1 MHAVSFSKTESKTPV
16 LYCNL
21 RPPHS
26 AKPFNKFLATHI
38 SWIKCD
44 NYLLQRRLIRFFS
57 LHFLFFLQEVINLHK
72 RARTHKIIHKHR

>member
-1 MHAVSFSKTESKTPV
+1 MFPIKGGTGDSMHAVSFSKTESKTPV

-44 NYLLQRRLIRFFS
+44 NYLLQRRLIRFSVFIS
-57 LHFLFFLQEVINLHK
+57 CFFCK
-72 RARTHKIIHKHR
+72 RW